1 MPRRPTLTV
10 EKAILIALVMGV
22 FLGGYFLIGRVTLE
36 RARTLPWVFPFEP
49 ALPLVPFM
57 VFPYL
62 LALVLPD
69 FALFCWPDHDHRG
82 LRRQALCYAVMQC
95 IGFAIFL
102 AYPVKAELRPP
113 SLTGDGTSLRV
124 LAYYYELDPPV
135 NLFPSLHCAN
145 AVLAA
150 LMAHKLS
157 RRVGW
162 LISVLAA
169 LVVISVPLVKQ
180 HYIADAL
187 AGIALAFFV
196 DRLLGPA
203 PPENA

>member
-1 MPRRPTLTV
+1 MARRPTLTV
-10 EKAILIALVMGV
+10 EKALLIALVMGL
-22 FLGGYFLIGRVTLE
+22 FLGGYYGVGHLTLS
-36 RARTLPWVFPFEP
+36 RARPLPLVFAFERQ
-49 ALPLVPFM
+49 LPLVPFM
-57 VFPYL
+57 VFPYM

-69 FALFCWPDHDHRG
+69 FALFCWPDDDHRG
-82 LRRQALCYAVMQC
+82 LRRQALCYGVMQC

-102 AYPVKAELRPP
+102 IYPVQADLRPP
-113 SLTGDGTSLRV
+113 SLSGDGTSLRV
-124 LAYYYELDPPV
+124 LAHYYRLDPPV

-162 LISVLAA
+162 IISALAG

-187 AGIALAFFV
+187 AGIALAFV
-196 DRLLGPA
+196 IDRLMGP
-203 PPENA
+203 PPPPR

>member
-1 MPRRPTLTV
+1 MPRRPTLTL
-10 EKAILIALVMGV
+10 EKAVLIALVMAV
-22 FLGGYFLIGRVTLE
+22 FVGGYFLVGHLTLE
-36 RARTLPWVFPFEP
+36 RARRLPWVFSFEP

-95 IGFAIFL
+95 IGFAIFW
-102 AYPVKAELRPP
+102 AYPVRADLRPP
-113 SLTGDGTSLRV
+113 SLIGEGTSLRV
-124 LAYYYELDPPV
+124 LAYYYRVDPPV

-162 LISVLAA
+162 LISAFAV
-169 LVVISVPLVKQ
+169 LVVIAVPLVKQ

-187 AGIALAFFV
+187 AGIVLAVAV
-196 DRLLGPA
+196 DRLIGPA
-203 PPENA
+203 APANA

>member
-10 EKAILIALVMGV
+10 EKTLLIAAVMAV
-22 FLGGYFLIGRVTLE
+22 FLGGYFLIGHATLE
-36 RARTLPWVFPFEP
+36 RARPLPWVFSFETR
-49 ALPLVPFM
+49 LPLLPFM

-69 FALFCWPDHDHRG
+69 FALFCWPDDDHRG

-102 AYPVKAELRPP
+102 AYPVKSDLRPP
-113 SLTGDGTSLRV
+113 SLGSDGTSLRV
-124 LAYYYELDPPV
+124 LAYYYQVDPPV

-157 RRVGW
+157 RRIGW
-162 LISVLAA
+162 LISGLAA

-180 HYIADAL
+180 HYIADAA
-187 AGIALAFFV
+187 AGIALAFAV
-196 DRLLGPA
+196 DRLMGPA
-203 PPENA
+203 PPA